1 MATCVTVSSLSNGW
15 LCNALKVKS
24 IEELL
29 DFKIEFIRVFSHVL
43 CLNILK

>member
-1 MATCVTVSSLSNGW
+1 MATGVVESSFSNGW

-29 DFKIEFIRVFSHVL
+29 DLKIV
-43 CLNILK
+43 